1 MKILNKITHK
11 LIGITLMM
19 TSAVCFAG
27 QGALLSLN
35 PTFPN
40 IAFDSS
46 SITGGGVT
54 YDGTVLSIASRPTLL
69 TFTGGGGE
77 EFIIA
82 GSMSLT
88 ATIDSAGSFL
98 GGSYTI
104 SGTVTDTSA
113 STSYSGVLLAG
124 NVTDYGIINIGGAG
138 GSDLADFAL
147 DTTSASASGTLK
159 PLYDAV
165 GTGASLE
172 VTLEDSSY
180 DGSFASSWT
189 AVRAKGDIGP
199 IPDVPPLPQ
208 HTIGFWKNHLDVW
221 TGASLTICGSNL
233 TQDEAVSILSK
244 PTKGDKT
251 VIMAQQLIASMLNEY
266 VGNSCSTIPAAETWL
281 CDHGGVGSK
290 TRQWDGGEELK
301 NTLDD
306 FNNGDICP

>member
-1 MKILNKITHK
+1 MKILNNITNK
-11 LIGITLMM
+11 LIGITLALAS
-19 TSAVCFAG
+19 TVSFAG

-40 IAFDSS
+40 IAFDSA

-54 YDGTVLSIASRPTLL
+54 YDGTALSIVSRPTLL

-98 GGSYTI
+98 GGSYSI
-104 SGTVTDTSA
+104 SGTVTDTST
-113 STSYSGVLLAG
+113 STTYSGVLLAG
-124 NVTDYGIINIGGAG
+124 NVTDYGIINIGSAG

-147 DTTSASASGTLK
+147 VITSGTLK

-165 GTGASLE
+165 GTGASLD

-180 DGSFASSWT
+180 DGSFASSWA
-189 AVRAKGDIGP
+189 AVRAKGDVGP

-221 TGASLTICGSNL
+221 TGASLTICDNDL

-266 VGNSCSTIPAAETWL
+266 VGNSCSTIPDAEIWL

-306 FNNGDICP
+306 FNNGDVCP